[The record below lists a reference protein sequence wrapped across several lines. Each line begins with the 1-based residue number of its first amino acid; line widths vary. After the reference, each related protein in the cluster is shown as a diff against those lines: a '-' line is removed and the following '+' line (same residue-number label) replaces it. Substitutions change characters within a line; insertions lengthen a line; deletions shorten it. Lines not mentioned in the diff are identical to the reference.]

1 MKLKDYFKAQNNYH
15 IDTSKK
21 FLMYEKIISSQNRYY
36 RSPAKKFFSVKSFAY
51 WFMSML
57 ILVWI
62 YGLFFVQD
70 NISYEDFIIQ
80 DATKIVSAW
89 YIANVVEFN
98 GTFYISHDDK
108 IYKTNKIA
116 NWDSVVLKKWSEIVF
131 DINSGTQTK
140 LIWPARFTLSQD
152 EDGTYQLVIAEWDY
166 IQIES
171 TAWDPMEITLWEDI
185 TISNSEKLDLLIT
198 KTDNEYKINNQ
209 WDQVKITTNN
219 KTKQLESKQLLA
231 IKDNDIRLI
240 ENAEDFKVA
249 FTQQSISQTFEMKNE
264 PKQTP
269 EDTQKTTDA
278 LIKEVTS
285 SNVDHTLSNDQV
297 QVAEELGIADKLKI
311 PTQDQSKQL
320 YTNLDKT
327 SLLWTL
333 ESMYKDQLLW
343 DTKDYNFYLNNLYTK
358 IQNIYKTFDIKLSK
372 TSIVSDINTLKTSLA
387 EAYHIPT
394 SQLNNLST
402 LANWITYIQSQPAWT
417 ATDDAQA
424 DQAWTN
430 LINNLPSNLIF
441 N

>member
-1 MKLKDYFKAQNNYH
+1 MKLKDYFKEQHNYQ
-15 IDTSKK
+15 IDTNTK
-21 FLMYEKIISSQNRYY
+21 FLMYEKIISRQNQKY
-36 RSPAKKFFSVKSFAY
+36 SPAKRFFNIKSFAY
-51 WFMSML
+51 WFMSMF

-62 YGLFFVQD
+62 YGLFFIQD

-80 DATKIVSAW
+80 DSTKAVNAW

-98 GTFYISHDDK
+98 GTFYVSHEDK
-108 IYKTNKIA
+108 IYRTNKIA
-116 NWDSVVLKKWSEIVF
+116 NGDSVVLKKWSEIVF
-131 DINSGTQTK
+131 NINSGSQTK
-140 LIWPARFTLSQD
+140 LVWPARFTLSQD
-152 EDGTYQLVIAEWDY
+152 EEGTYQLVIAEWDY

-171 TAWDPMEITLWEDI
+171 TAWDPMEITLWDDI
-185 TISNSEKLDLLIT
+185 TISNSQNIDLLIT
-198 KTDNEYKINNQ
+198 KSDNEYKINNQ

-249 FTQQSISQTFEMKNE
+249 FTQQSISQTFEIKNE
-264 PKQTP
+264 QKNTP
-269 EDTQKTTDA
+269 ENVEKTTNS
-278 LIKEVTS
+278 LIQEITTS
-285 SNVDHTLSNDQV
+285 DKNTTLSNNQV
-297 QVAEELGIADKLKI
+297 QVAEELGISDTHKI
-311 PTQDQSKQL
+311 PTQDQTKQL
-320 YTNLDKT
+320 YSTLDKS

-333 ESMYKDQLLW
+333 ESIYKAQLLW
-343 DTKDYNFYLNNLYTK
+343 DTKDYNFYTNNIYSK
-358 IQNIYKTFDIKLSK
+358 IQNLYKTFDIKLSK

-387 EAYHIPT
+387 EVYHIPT

-402 LANWITYIQSQPAWT
+402 LANWITYIQSQAAWT

-430 LINNLPSNLIF
+430 LIKNLPSNLIF

>member
-1 MKLKDYFKAQNNYH
+1 
-15 IDTSKK
+15 
-21 FLMYEKIISSQNRYY
+21 MYEKIISKQQKYNQ
-36 RSPAKKFFSVKSFAY
+36 SPAKRFFSVKSFAY
-51 WFMSML
+51 WFMSVL

-62 YGLFFVQD
+62 YWLFFVQE

-80 DATKIVSAW
+80 DSKNIANAW
-89 YIANVVEFN
+89 YIANVIEFN
-98 GTFYISHDDK
+98 GTFYVSHDDK
-108 IYKTNKIA
+108 IYRTNKIS

-131 DINSGTQTK
+131 NTNSGTQTK
-140 LIWPARFTLSQD
+140 LVWPARFTLSQD
-152 EDGTYQLVIAEWDY
+152 SNGTYQLAIAEWDY

-171 TAWDPMEITLWEDI
+171 SASDPMEITLWDDI

-240 ENAEDFKVA
+240 ENAEDFRIA
-249 FTQQSISQTFEMKNE
+249 FTQQSISQTFEIKDE
-264 PKQTP
+264 SRQTP
-269 EDTQKTTDA
+269 ENTQKTTDA
-278 LIKEVTS
+278 LIQEITDK
-285 SNVDHTLSNDQV
+285 NVDHTLSNNQTE
-297 QVAEELGIADKLKI
+297 VAEQLGIWDALKI

-333 ESMYKDQLLW
+333 ESLYKDQLLW

-358 IQNIYKTFDIKLSK
+358 IQNLYKTFDIKLSK
-372 TSIVSDINTLKTSLA
+372 TNIVSDIQALKVSLS
-387 EAYHIPT
+387 ESYHIPT
-394 SQLNNLST
+394 SQLNNLNT
-402 LANWITYIQSQPAWT
+402 LANWITYIQSQTAWT
-417 ATDDAQA
+417 LTDNEQV
-424 DQAWTN
+424 DQAWTK

>member
-1 MKLKDYFKAQNNYH
+1 
-15 IDTSKK
+15 
-21 FLMYEKIISSQNRYY
+21 MYEKIISKQNRYIS
-36 RSPAKKFFSVKSFAY
+36 SPVKKFFSVKSFAY

-57 ILVWI
+57 ILVCV

-70 NISYEDFIIQ
+70 NISYEDFIVQNHNNI
-80 DATKIVSAW
+80 ANAW
-89 YIANVVEFN
+89 YIAKVVEFN
-98 GTFYISHDDK
+98 GNFYVSHGDK

-116 NWDSVVLKKWSEIVF
+116 DGDVVVLKKWSEIIF

-140 LIWPARFTLSQD
+140 LVWPARFTLSQND
-152 EDGTYQLVIAEWDY
+152 SGVYQLAIAEWDY

-171 TAWDPMEITLWEDI
+171 NTWESMEITLWDDI
-185 TISNSEKLDLLIT
+185 TISSSENLDLLIT

-209 WDQVKITTNN
+209 WNQVKVTANN

-240 ENAEDFKVA
+240 ENAEDFKIA
-249 FTQQSISQTFEMKNE
+249 FTQQSISQTFEIKE
-264 PKQTP
+264 ETQQTP
-269 EDTQKTTDA
+269 ENSQKTTDA
-278 LIKEVTS
+278 LIQEITDKK
-285 SNVDHTLSNDQV
+285 VDHTLSNDQK
-297 QVAEELGIADKLKI
+297 QVAEELGIWDKLKI
-311 PTQDQSKQL
+311 PTQDQTKQL

-333 ESMYKDQLLW
+333 ESLYKDQLLW
-343 DTKDYNFYLNNLYTK
+343 DTKDYNFYINNLYTK
-358 IQNIYKTFDIKLSK
+358 IQNLYKTFDIKLSK
-372 TSIVSDINTLKTSLA
+372 TSIVSDIQTLKVSLS
-387 EAYHIPT
+387 ESYHIPT

-402 LANWITYIQSQPAWT
+402 LANWITYIQSQTAWT
-417 ATDDAQA
+417 VSDHEQA

>member
-15 IDTSKK
+15 IDTTKK
-21 FLMYEKIISSQNRYY
+21 FLMYEKIISKQSKYY
-36 RSPAKKFFSVKSFAY
+36 QSPVKKFFSVKSFAY

-62 YGLFFVQD
+62 YGLFFVQE
-70 NISYEDFIIQ
+70 NISYEDFIVQNHNNI
-80 DATKIVSAW
+80 ASAW
-89 YIANVVEFN
+89 YIAKVVEFN
-98 GTFYISHDDK
+98 GNFYVSHGDK

-116 NWDSVVLKKWSEIVF
+116 DGDIVILKKWSEIIF

-140 LIWPARFTLSQD
+140 LVWPARFTLSQD
-152 EDGTYQLVIAEWDY
+152 WDNTYQLAITEWDY

-171 TAWDPMEITLWEDI
+171 NTWESMEITLWDDI
-185 TISNSEKLDLLIT
+185 TISSSENMDLLIT

-209 WDQVKITTNN
+209 WNQVKVTTNN

-240 ENAEDFKVA
+240 ENAEDFRIA
-249 FTQQSISQTFEMKNE
+249 FTKQSISQTFEIKE
-264 PKQTP
+264 DLEKTP
-269 EDTQKTTDA
+269 EDIQKTTDA
-278 LIKEVTS
+278 LIQEITDKKI
-285 SNVDHTLSNDQV
+285 DHTLSNDQK
-297 QVAEELGIADKLKI
+297 QVAEELGIWQKLQI

-320 YTNLDKT
+320 YTNLEKT

-333 ESMYKDQLLW
+333 ESLYKDQILW

-358 IQNIYKTFDIKLSK
+358 IQNIYKAFDIKLSK
-372 TSIVSDINTLKTSLA
+372 TNIISDIQTLKTSLS
-387 EAYHIPT
+387 ESYHIPN
-394 SQLNNLST
+394 SQLNNLNT
-402 LANWITYIQSQPAWT
+402 LVNWITYIQSQPAST
-417 ATDDAQA
+417 VADQEQA